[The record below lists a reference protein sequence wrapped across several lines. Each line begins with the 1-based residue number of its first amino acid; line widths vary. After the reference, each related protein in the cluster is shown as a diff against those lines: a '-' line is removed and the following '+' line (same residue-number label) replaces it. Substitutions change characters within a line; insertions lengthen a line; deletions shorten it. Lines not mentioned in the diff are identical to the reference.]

1 MADSGD
7 TVRLSYPSGDRALQ
21 ADLALPS
28 GAAPWPA
35 VILIHEI
42 SGTSDHY
49 RDVAARFARE
59 GYLALAPHLYTND
72 AVYNSLDP
80 HAVHM
85 MGRVRHAEDLEAA
98 IAKLDLPPKEH
109 EELRRAAYWDRER
122 DTSTY
127 VPDLLA
133 AVDYLAL
140 RSDVRSGAVGAVGFC
155 WGGGVLGQLLT
166 AGAGLA
172 AASVFYGEPPASDQL
187 APIRCP
193 VQGHYGTADTVVGYK
208 FAPELEAAMKAAG
221 KEFSYH
227 IYDDAPHAFFND
239 TGPRYREDAA
249 KLAWERTLG
258 FFHHHLEPAKVAS

>member
-1 MADSGD
+1 MAGSGN
-7 TVRLSYPSGDRALQ
+7 TKRQGYPSGDRAAQ
-21 ADLALPS
+21 ADLAVPS
-28 GAAPWPA
+28 GAGPWPA

-49 RDVAARFARE
+49 RDVAARFATE
-59 GYLALAPHLYTND
+59 GYLALVPNLYAND
-72 AVYNSLDP
+72 AVYNKLDL

-98 IAKLDLPPKEH
+98 ITKLDLPPDQH
-109 EELRRAAYWDRER
+109 EALRRAAYWDRER

-133 AVDYLAL
+133 AVDYLAS
-140 RSDVRSGAVGAVGFC
+140 RPDVRSDAIGAVGFC
-155 WGGGVLGQLLT
+155 WGGGVLGQFLT

-172 AASVFYGEPPASDQL
+172 ASSVFYGEPPALDQL
-187 APIRCP
+187 AGIRCP

-208 FAPELEAAMKAAG
+208 FAPELKDAMKAAG

-249 KLAWERTLG
+249 KLAWGRTLE
-258 FFHHHLEPAKVAS
+258 FFQRHLHPAKVAS